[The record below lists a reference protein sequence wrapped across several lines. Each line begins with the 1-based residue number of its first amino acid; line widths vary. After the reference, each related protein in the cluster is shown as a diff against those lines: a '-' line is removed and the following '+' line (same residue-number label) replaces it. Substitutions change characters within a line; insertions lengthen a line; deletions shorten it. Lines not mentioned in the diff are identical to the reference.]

1 MRAPKVSND
10 KFGLLAASKLS
21 RLRSITNLAAALSA
35 GSVGANGV
43 DVAKAGIQGDK
54 VEARTIR
61 RKKRLSRTAGG
72 QRRCRLKKTFAK
84 EEKCRGMEL
93 LDALQNDV
101 RKVSRGRNIDMSRPV
116 LHRIMINLKKIPV
129 GDEVLNAALMLE
141 TLAATDTTIHHD
153 MVCKSAIQVMAR
165 ITEKIAL
172 AYPVKGVQLRNWRIL
187 RCFVSTIKELTVP
200 VRRETRPT
208 MIHNGILKVL
218 LKAALFQLLHET
230 GRIVPSA
237 ESMVAMI
244 PEWDKGTTKFSARE
258 DGDLEK
264 VKAVTRME
272 ALKVIENLC
281 SDSRLRPLLA
291 RCLVV
296 DALLLITG
304 GRQEQVK
311 EFDGRPLTAGCPKYS
326 VPERRKPRW
335 RCMGERALLFFS
347 VPNILY
353 KRRVRTQNN
362 LPAMASFADEK
373 LTDALLR
380 SRDGEQ
386 GKLKPSSRVQNS
398 EKTMMMATA
407 TATTTTTTMTMP
419 VTGMTWSILGNL
431 VKTSEERIRDLEDQE
446 REFREVKF
454 EREKIRANAFKY
466 AKVLNESY
474 EKRIAQKERQKRLDF
489 AFSPAGRMAEIRR
502 MYGLD
507 RRQQDN
513 TKTSKSAFQNF
524 DKKSKKKATSAE
536 LGSVVTSN
544 DFDTNSTLLSLDM
557 HDEFVGDELGF
568 GEVATHGRAY
578 WENWLVKKPRPT
590 REELAF
596 REVDV
601 EADREPEHMRPILP
615 DFKHHAGEESTL
627 LRPVESKKISFALEP
642 LFNLP
647 LPAGCAES

>member
-1 MRAPKVSND
+1 
-10 KFGLLAASKLS
+10 
-21 RLRSITNLAAALSA
+21 
-35 GSVGANGV
+35 
-43 DVAKAGIQGDK
+43 
-54 VEARTIR
+54 
-61 RKKRLSRTAGG
+61 
-72 QRRCRLKKTFAK
+72 
-84 EEKCRGMEL
+84 
-93 LDALQNDV
+93 
-101 RKVSRGRNIDMSRPV
+101 
-116 LHRIMINLKKIPV
+116 
-129 GDEVLNAALMLE
+129 
-141 TLAATDTTIHHD
+141 
-153 MVCKSAIQVMAR
+153 
-165 ITEKIAL
+165 
-172 AYPVKGVQLRNWRIL
+172 
-187 RCFVSTIKELTVP
+187 
-200 VRRETRPT
+200 
-208 MIHNGILKVL
+208 
-218 LKAALFQLLHET
+218 
-230 GRIVPSA
+230 
-237 ESMVAMI
+237 
-244 PEWDKGTTKFSARE
+244 
-258 DGDLEK
+258 
-264 VKAVTRME
+264 
-272 ALKVIENLC
+272 
-281 SDSRLRPLLA
+281 
-291 RCLVV
+291 
-296 DALLLITG
+296 
-304 GRQEQVK
+304 
-311 EFDGRPLTAGCPKYS
+311 
-326 VPERRKPRW
+326 
-335 RCMGERALLFFS
+335 MGERALLFFS

-398 EKTMMMATA
+398 DKTMMMMMMAR
-407 TATTTTTTMTMP
+407 TTTMATP

-536 LGSVVTSN
+536 IRSVVTSN
-544 DFDTNSTLLSLDM
+544 GVDTNSTLLSLDM
-557 HDEFVGDELGF
+557 DDEFVGDELGF

-615 DFKHHAGEESTL
+615 DFKHHVGKKSIL